1 MEPYGLKG
9 PNAVY
14 FTALYRYSEGLTSV
28 KLGEVCSRDKSDVS
42 RALALMEQKG
52 LIEKETVGGNRY
64 RALVR
69 LTEDGKKVA
78 REINEK
84 AKQAVEIGGK
94 GLSEND
100 RAIFYRSLDLIAG
113 NLRKLSED
121 GLI

>member
-9 PNAVY
+9 PNGVY

>member
-14 FTALYRYSEGLTSV
+14 FTALSRYSEGLTSGA
-28 KLGEVCSRDKSDVS
+28 LGEVCSRDKSDVS
-42 RALALMEQKG
+42 RSLTIMEQKG
-52 LIEKETVGGNRY
+52 LIIKEYKDGNRY
-64 RALVR
+64 RALVK
-69 LTEDGKKVA
+69 LTEEGEKIA
-78 REINEK
+78 GEINEK

-94 GLSEND
+94 GLSETD
-100 RAIFYRSLDLIAG
+100 RANFYHSLDIVAG